1 MAFQND
7 ETNLVNQVRNQDKI
21 IQFLKL
27 RLKESESQI
36 EEYLR
41 VVKAQVT
48 IKAVYI
54 AIGMVEISIF

>member
-41 VVKAQVT
+41 VVKAQVK
-48 IKAVYI
+48 IKP
-54 AIGMVEISIF
+54 SI